1 MQIDGACHCGKI
13 SFTAEVD
20 PSRVMVCH
28 CTDCQV
34 FSGSP
39 FRVVVPAAI
48 DRFRLRG
55 ERKRYIK
62 VAESGTRRVQA
73 FCGECG
79 TPLFA
84 TAPENATQVIIR
96 TGCVKQRSALKPV
109 LSLWCRSAQP
119 WLDAVAE
126 LPGSPEQQVFLHAA
140 PPDAGTAR

>member
-1 MQIDGACHCGKI
+1 MHIDGACHCGLI

-48 DRFRLRG
+48 ESFHLRG
-55 ERKRYIK
+55 EPKRYIK
-62 VAESGTRRVQA
+62 VAASGSRRVQA
-73 FCGECG
+73 FCPECG

-84 TAPENATQVIIR
+84 TAPENAKLVIIR
-96 TGCVKQRSALKPV
+96 TGCVKQRSELKPV
-109 LSLWCRSAQP
+109 VNIWSRSAHP
-119 WLDAVAE
+119 WLAAIPE
-126 LPGSPEQQVFLHAA
+126 LPGSSEQQAFLHATASPAA
-140 PPDAGTAR
+140 PSA